1 MATVSEPR
9 DQAAPWVDG
18 LTIGQAL
25 RETARRHSE
34 GDAFVFCRPRAKMT
48 WGEFDAAVDRVGRG
62 LLALGLA
69 PGDHF
74 GVWATNV
81 PEWVL
86 LQFATARIGVV
97 LVNINPAYRTGELKY
112 ALRQSDVRG
121 LALVD
126 AFRSSNYFGMLN
138 EACPEVAAAAPG
150 ELRSETFP
158 KLQWVV
164 SLRGDPPP
172 GVLSWDELL
181 ARAEGVPQDRL
192 EEAVAGLSPQEAI
205 NIQYTSGTTGRP
217 KGAMLSHRNIL
228 LNAFYA
234 GECQRLDSQDRICLP
249 VPLYHCFGCVLGT
262 LCCVVHGSAMVFPAE
277 CFQPDATLAAVEQ
290 ERCTALY
297 GVPTMFIAML
307 EHEDFPRR
315 DLSSLRTGI
324 MAGAPCPIEMMKRV
338 TQEMGAREITIG
350 YGQTEASPL
359 VTQTRTD
366 DPIELRVGT
375 VGRPIP
381 GFEAK
386 IVDVE
391 TGEELGD
398 GQQGEFCG
406 RGHGVMIGYYNMP
419 DKTAEVIDADGWLHT
434 GDLAL
439 REPNGY
445 YRITGRLH
453 DMIIRGGENIYPR
466 EIEERLYEHP
476 AVMDVQVVGVPDRR
490 LGEEVLAWVKL
501 KSGCHATEDE
511 LREFCRQSLAHF
523 KAPRYW
529 KFVDSFPTT
538 VTGKI
543 QKFKIREQA
552 IEELGL
558 QDIANIETA

>member
-1 MATVSEPR
+1 MVKRGAAR
-9 DQAAPWVDG
+9 DHTMPWIEEK
-18 LTIGQAL
+18 TIGQAL
-25 RETARRHSE
+25 RETARRHPQR
-34 GDAFVFCRPRAKMT
+34 DAFVFCGPPARMT
-48 WGEFDAAVDRVGRG
+48 WSEFDAAVDRVSRA
-62 LLALGLA
+62 LLALGFA
-69 PGDHF
+69 SGDHF

-81 PEWVL
+81 PEWVV

-112 ALRQSDVRG
+112 ALCQSDIRG

-126 AFRSSNYFGMLN
+126 AFKSSNYFAMLN
-138 EACPEVAAAAPG
+138 EACPGLATAAPG
-150 ELRSETFP
+150 KLSSEAFP

-164 SLRGDPPP
+164 SLRGETPP
-172 GVLSWDELL
+172 GALSWDEFLQ
-181 ARAEGVPQDRL
+181 RADDVKPSRL
-192 EEAVAGLSPQEAI
+192 DEVAGALSPNDPI
-205 NIQYTSGTTGRP
+205 NIQYTSGTTGCP

-234 GECQRLDSQDRICLP
+234 GECQRLNSQDRICIP

-262 LCCVVHGSAMVFPAE
+262 LCAVAHGSAMIFPAE
-277 CFQPDATLAAVEQ
+277 SFNPCATLSAIEQ
-290 ERCTALY
+290 ERCTAVY
-297 GVPTMFIAML
+297 GVPTMFIAMF
-307 EHEDFPRR
+307 EHEDYARR

-324 MAGAPCPIEMMKRV
+324 MAGSPCPIETMKRV

-359 VTQTRTD
+359 ITQTRTD

-381 GFEAK
+381 GVEAK

-391 TGEELGD
+391 TGADLKD
-398 GQQGEFCG
+398 GQPGELCG

-419 DKTAEVIDADGWLHT
+419 DKTAEAIDASGWLHT

-445 YRITGRLH
+445 YRITGRLR
-453 DMIIRGGENIYPR
+453 DLIIRGGENIYPR

-476 AVMDVQVVGVPDRR
+476 AVVEVQVVGVPDRR

-501 KSGCHATEDE
+501 KADCRVAEEE

-558 QDIANIETA
+558 QDVAKIETA

>member
-1 MATVSEPR
+1 MTTHKAPHNS
-9 DQAAPWVDG
+9 AAPWVDG

-25 RETARRHSE
+25 RETSRQHPDD
-34 GDAFVFCRPRAKMT
+34 DALVFCSPPLRMT
-48 WGEFDAAVDRVGRG
+48 WSVFDATVDRVSRA
-62 LLALGLA
+62 LLALGFV
-69 PGDHF
+69 PGDHY

-126 AFRSSNYFGMLN
+126 SFKSSNYFAMLA
-138 EACPEVAAAAPG
+138 ETCPELAAAAPG
-150 ELRSETFP
+150 KLRSETFP

-164 SLRGDPPP
+164 SLRGGPLRGALP
-172 GVLSWDELL
+172 WDELL
-181 ARAEGVPQDRL
+181 ARSDDVPRSRL
-192 EEAVAGLSPQEAI
+192 DEVAAGLNARDPI
-205 NIQYTSGTTGRP
+205 NIQYTSGTTGCP

-228 LNAFYA
+228 LNAYYA
-234 GECQRLDSQDRICLP
+234 GDSQRLDHTDRICLP

-277 CFQPDATLAAVEQ
+277 SFNPCATLSAIEE
-290 ERCTALY
+290 ERCTAVY
-297 GVPTMFIAML
+297 GVPTMFIAMF
-307 EHEDFPRR
+307 EHEDYPRR
-315 DLSSLRTGI
+315 DLSTLRTGI
-324 MAGAPCPIEMMKRV
+324 MAGSPCPIETMKRV

-359 VTQTRTD
+359 ITQTRTD

-375 VGRPIP
+375 VGRPLP

-391 TGEELGD
+391 TGKELGD
-398 GQQGEFCG
+398 GQPGEFCG

-419 DKTAEVIDADGWLHT
+419 DKTAEAIDADGWLHT

-445 YRITGRLH
+445 YRITGRLR

-466 EIEERLYEHP
+466 EIEERLYQHP
-476 AVMDVQVVGVPDRR
+476 AVVEVQVVGVPDRR

-501 KSGCHATEDE
+501 KSGHQVAEGD
-511 LREFCRQSLAHF
+511 LREFCRESLAHF
-523 KAPRYW
+523 KTPRYW
-529 KFVDSFPTT
+529 KFVESFPTT

-543 QKFKIREQA
+543 QKYKIREQA

-558 QDIANIETA
+558 EDVAKIETA